1 MNKAS
6 PVLAVLLLVAV
17 FYILIDITQHAMFD
31 PDRVRVHAVRSPD
44 YETDIP
50 LLDKN
55 SSVLFGYSVIKADWP
70 DCRKVT
76 SIYLQHAHTI
86 GTSLQIIYNDDAC
99 VKQ

>member
-6 PVLAVLLLVAV
+6 LVLTVLLFVAV
-17 FYILIDITQHAMFD
+17 FYILIDVTQDAIFD
-31 PDRVRVHAVRSPD
+31 PDRVRVYAVGLPD
-44 YETDIP
+44 HETEM
-50 LLDKN
+50 LDKN
-55 SSVLFGYSVIKADWP
+55 SSELFGYSVIENWP